1 MTVDKFS
8 LFRIISFSLAGGDV
22 IQTMPDTYRLYRKQW
37 LAGNLSPVCFFYACT
52 RYLSIISLVSNGIGF
67 FGTNFTPAS
76 CQRFYMLPNVTAMLA
91 GMSVQVLVFIRTLA
105 ISGRSRRCFYGLGS
119 AMLLLFPLQIFGITY
134 HRDPFLSMG
143 SCKGKVLHA
152 GEPDW
157 NIVYYSA
164 HMAFDLLACATATTY
179 VILISRV
186 QGTFNTS
193 KFMLRVLTNGLLYTF
208 VVFAVNF
215 WVVLEFAGVF
225 STGAASTLPLAVV
238 MIAAQHLILSTQ
250 RLARVELPS
259 DELRPTPLTP
269 STDTNNSGPLRFW
282 SDQLTQQDVELQPEV
297 LMLSRDRK
305 NSYDPKQRSNSEFE
319 DASTTFDPV
328 KHSSL
333 ASGS

>member
-1 MTVDKFS
+1 MAYS
-8 LFRIISFSLAGGDV
+8 
-22 IQTMPDTYRLYRKQW
+22 
-37 LAGNLSPVCFFYACT
+37 
-52 RYLSIISLVSNGIGF
+52 LSIISLVANGIGF

-76 CQRFYMLPNVTAMLA
+76 CRRFYMLPNVTAMLA
-91 GMSVQVLVFIRTLA
+91 GMSVQVLVFMRTLA
-105 ISGRSRRCFYGLGS
+105 ISGRSKRCFYGLGS
-119 AMLLLFPLQIFGITY
+119 AMLLCFPLQIFGITY

-250 RLARVELPS
+250 RLTRMEPPS
-259 DELRPTPLTP
+259 DDLRPTRLTP
-269 STDTNNSGPLRFW
+269 STTTRNSGPLRFW
-282 SDQLTQQDVELQPEV
+282 SRSQHTQQDVEIQPED
-297 LMLSRDRK
+297 LMLSGDRK
-305 NSYDPKQRSNSEFE
+305 NSYDPTQRHSNFE
-319 DASTTFDPV
+319 LEDTSTTMTTFDPV